1 MTHCRNLNL
10 IFNVLE
16 GFFFFF
22 NIFKHSGENWAHLS
36 RQEVDLCDSSGVIV
50 QTCELHTRRP
60 IAAGIPLKKYT
71 TWHSDI

>member
-1 MTHCRNLNL
+1 MIHCWNLNL

-16 GFFFFF
+16 GFL
-22 NIFKHSGENWAHLS
+22 NIFKHSGENWSHLS
-36 RQEVDLCDSSGVIV
+36 RQEVDLCDSSGVFV
-50 QTCELHTRRP
+50 QTCELHTRRS